1 MNTLLG
7 KVVISLYAS
16 LFASAVLA
24 HGNDDSA
31 NGSRPA
37 RFGRVVFK
45 TSCTPDAQKQF
56 DAALSMLHSFFFP
69 ETVKAFSAIPQTDPQ
84 CAIAY
89 WGIAIS
95 QRPNPLV
102 GPFDAATLKRGLEAV
117 EKGEAIGAKTER
129 ERDWL
134 AALKE
139 FYKDYDKVD
148 QDTRAKNYER
158 AMEALA
164 KKYPKDPEATIFY
177 ALALNETYD
186 HHDRTYTN
194 LLKAAKLL
202 EPLEKKYPKHPGITH
217 YIIHSYDFAPIAKR
231 GVPAANKYAKLAPA
245 APHALHMPSHIYTM
259 IGEWEQSIAAN
270 LRTLDASTAYS
281 EKVKLDGL
289 YGAIPHSWDF
299 MQYAYLQLGRDAD
312 AKKLVNEVTA
322 VKKLFTA
329 GIVQQGGLSAIPARY
344 MLERQDWKGA
354 AELQPLAVV
363 NAPAGLAVTHFARA
377 LGAARSGDMVAAQI
391 DIDKLKGF
399 REVLEKANQPYWA
412 EQVEIQILCSQ
423 AWVAHGQ
430 GNKEEAVKL
439 MSAAADLEDT
449 SEKHVAMENRL
460 YPMRELLGD
469 MLLDNGKS
477 QAALKE
483 YEASMTRT
491 PNRLRGFYGAAMAAN
506 ASGEAKKASKYLS
519 KLAQLTRS
527 ADGDRAELKEL
538 KTQMAKR

>member
-1 MNTLLG
+1 MKALSFRAPL
-7 KVVISLYAS
+7 VLCAS
-16 LFASAVLA
+16 LIAATAFAHS
-24 HGNDDSA
+24 NDDFSGA
-31 NGSRPA
+31 RKAKFGS
-37 RFGRVVFK
+37 VLFK
-45 TSCTPDAQKQF
+45 TSCTPEAQKQF
-56 DAALSMLHSFFFP
+56 ESALSMLHSFFFP
-69 ETVKAFSAIPQTDPQ
+69 ETVKAFSAIPQTDPE

-117 EKGEAIGAKTER
+117 EKGESIGAKTER

-164 KKYPKDPEATIFY
+164 KKYPKDAEAKIFY

-186 HHDRTYTN
+186 HSDRSYTN

-202 EPLEKKYPKHPGITH
+202 EGLEKKHPNHPGVTH
-217 YIIHSYDFAPIAKR
+217 YIIHSYDFAPIARR
-231 GVPAANKYAKLAPA
+231 GVPAANKYAKIAPD

-259 IGEWEQSIAAN
+259 IGSWDASIAAN
-270 LRTLDASTAYS
+270 QRTLASSRAYS

-289 YGAIPHSWDF
+289 YGAVPHSWDF
-299 MQYAYLQLGRDAD
+299 MQYAYLQLGRDAE
-312 AKKLVNEVTA
+312 ARKLVDEVSA

-329 GIVQQGGLSAIPARY
+329 GIVQQGGLAAIPARY

-354 AELQPLAVV
+354 AQLEPLVVV

-377 LGAARSGDMVAAQI
+377 LGAARSGDSAAAQV
-391 DIDKLKGF
+391 DIEKLKGF
-399 REVLEKANQPYWA
+399 REALEKAKQSYWA
-412 EQVEIQILCSQ
+412 GQVEIQILCAQ
-423 AWVAHGQ
+423 AWTAYGQ
-430 GNKEEAVKL
+430 GNKDEAFKL
-439 MSAAADLEDT
+439 MNAAADLEDA

-469 MLLDNGKS
+469 MLLDNGQA

-491 PNRLRGFYGAAMAAN
+491 PNRLRGFYGAAMAAK
-506 ASGEAKKASKYLS
+506 ASGDARRASNYMS
-519 KLAQLTRS
+519 KLVQLTRG
-527 ADGDRAELKEL
+527 ADGDRAELKEI
-538 KTQMAKR
+538 KTVVASR